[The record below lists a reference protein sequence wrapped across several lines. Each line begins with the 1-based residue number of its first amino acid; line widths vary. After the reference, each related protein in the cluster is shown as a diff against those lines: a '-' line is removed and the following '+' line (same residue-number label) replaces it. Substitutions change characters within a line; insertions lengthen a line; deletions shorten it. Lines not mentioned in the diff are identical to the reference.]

1 MKLLKYLCILGWGW
15 LVLEAWLSID
25 QPADCHCCDFD
36 ACCGWELA
44 TFALTALYFF
54 WSGIRGRSFGRW
66 LCGVCWGLTALSH
79 AASCVMKF
87 RGTWLDN
94 RLDCGTVMAWTLVLA
109 FVVTGLWG
117 LGRAACAPDRW
128 RWARRLALGGGTF
141 LWMLV
146 AFSNGRY
153 QFYAF
158 SDWEVAEAIATML
171 LFGVG
176 ILLSVPW
183 RWLATALFASVH
195 FVLRVCAWSVG
206 RRDGIMGGIR
216 KKRKERSAS

>member
-1 MKLLKYLCILGWGW
+1 MKVLKYLCLLGWGW
-15 LVLEAWLSID
+15 FVLGVMLSD

-36 ACCGWELA
+36 SCCGWELA

-79 AASCVMKF
+79 AASCVMNF

-94 RLDCGTVMAWTLVLA
+94 RLDCGTVMAWSLVLA
-109 FVVTGLWG
+109 FLVTGLWG
-117 LGRAACAPDRW
+117 LGRAACASDWW
-128 RWARRLALGGGTF
+128 RWARHLALGGGTF
-141 LWMLV
+141 LGMLV
-146 AFSNGRY
+146 AFTDGRY

-158 SDWEVAEAIATML
+158 EGLIPEEIAVPLFLVAL
-171 LFGVG
+171 LLLGEG

-183 RWLATALFASVH
+183 RRLVRALFAKLFLVWRS
-195 FVLRVCAWSVG
+195 
-206 RRDGIMGGIR
+206 RRGG
-216 KKRKERSAS
+216 